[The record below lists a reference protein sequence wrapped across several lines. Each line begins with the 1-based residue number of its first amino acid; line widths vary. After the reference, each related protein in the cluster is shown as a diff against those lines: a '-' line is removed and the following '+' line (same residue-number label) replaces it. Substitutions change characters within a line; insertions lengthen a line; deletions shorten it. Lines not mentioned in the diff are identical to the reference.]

1 MPLFLRL
8 RLCWAI
14 ALGAAG
20 LPACGSDD
28 TDSAPS
34 PVYDGPILAR
44 APVEL
49 PTDDVAEDGP
59 PDNPWLT
66 GLVGA
71 EPEAPSGDA
80 PETPEDPP
88 KPEGSGGGDSAPSDP
103 ATPPEPARLLL
114 TRYYEGLGNDK
125 ALEITNLGDEA
136 VDLSRCRLATY
147 VNGNTSPYRN
157 SALSGSLAAGAS
169 LLLCG
174 TATSDP
180 LLGYCQGTS
189 SAIAYNGNDAVL
201 LSCDGQLMDSF
212 GRLGEDP
219 GTSWMSNG
227 VGTVNSHL
235 VRLCSAEGDTVADDA
250 FDPSLE
256 WRSLPLDDLSTLGAR
271 FCPDPNDGI
280 LPIDENW
287 EPLEPAALLCPEDEL
302 LGEDE

>member
-1 MPLFLRL
+1 MQLLLRL
-8 RLCWAI
+8 RLCWVI

-28 TDSAPS
+28 ADSAPS
-34 PVYDGPILAR
+34 PAYDGPILAR

-59 PDNPWLT
+59 PDNPWLI
-66 GLVGA
+66 GIPGS
-71 EPEAPSGDA
+71 EPEAP
-80 PETPEDPP
+80 EQREDPEAP
-88 KPEGSGGGDSAPSDP
+88 DSSSGAGGSAPNP
-103 ATPPEPARLLL
+103 PTPPAPARLLL

-136 VDLSRCRLATY
+136 VELSRCRLATY

-157 SALSGSLAAGAS
+157 SALSGSLAAGES
-169 LLLCG
+169 LLFCG
-174 TATSDP
+174 TATKEP

-227 VGTVNSHL
+227 VGTINAHL
-235 VRLCSAEGDTVADDA
+235 VRLCSALGDTVADDA

-256 WRSLPLDDLSTLGAR
+256 WRSLALDDVSTLGAR

-287 EPLEPAALLCPEDEL
+287 EPLEPAPLVCPEDEL
-302 LGEDE
+302 LADGE